1 MVKMEPS
8 RYGELM
14 QDQDRRAPEV
24 YVVHLKPF
32 EGMLE
37 ALGHSRSQ
45 ALSSCGLPA
54 DLFQQP
60 DTASAPLSAY
70 FRLCEF
76 ISVRAGDETLR
87 VSQRPL
93 LVGASDLVQARLRE
107 CGTIEQAM
115 DAVATVFNILHG
127 NRYNSV
133 QRRGGQIA
141 YIIDDRGFPYTQGYD
156 AQFVLFTLECL
167 LVLLHVL
174 LTSIAEV
181 DLVPLAIRTRRP
193 AAQAHQPHLDFLGA
207 PIRYGSE
214 SYGIVYPVASA
225 SAHVNP
231 THSAIL
237 SARTVYG
244 GVARA
249 LEHLIPIAPNV
260 SSVST
265 QVLLRMEQGDP
276 GQEEIAHALGLSVA
290 TLRRRLSDEGT
301 SFRELRAAN
310 LNKTA
315 CQWLALGRAPADIAD
330 DLGFS
335 DLRSFVRAFQSWNQ
349 LTPREYQRRQG
360 L

>member
-1 MVKMEPS
+1 
-8 RYGELM
+8 M
-14 QDQDRRAPEV
+14 QDQDHCAPEV
-24 YVVHLKPF
+24 FIAHLKPF

-60 DTASAPLSAY
+60 DTASIPLSAY

-107 CGTIEQAM
+107 CLTIEQAI
-115 DAVATVFNILHG
+115 DAVATVYNILHG
-127 NRYNSV
+127 NRYNAV

-181 DLVPLAIRTRRP
+181 NLVPLAIRTRRP
-193 AAQAHQPHLDFLGA
+193 AAQAHQPHLDFWGV
-207 PIRYGSE
+207 PIRYGAE
-214 SYGIVYPVASA
+214 CYGIVYPLSAASV
-225 SAHVNP
+225 SVNP

-249 LEHLIPIAPNV
+249 LEQLAPV
-260 SSVST
+260 ALKTCTVT
-265 QVLLRMEQGDP
+265 AQVLQRIEQGDL
-276 GQEEIAHALGLSVA
+276 GQDEVAHALGMSVA
-290 TLRRRLSDEGT
+290 TLRRRLGDEGT
-301 SFRELRAAN
+301 SFRELRAAS

-315 CQWLALGRAPADIAD
+315 CQWLAQGKAPADIAD

-349 LTPREYQRRQG
+349 LTPRAYQRSQG